1 MNRRGMIV
9 AAAPVGLFGGCA
21 TGAPTAESVDRAECK
36 AYKRSFERHP
46 GRMWDACMISRG
58 YEMVY
63 DTPAGWVEVKSQRDP
78 RQSAESVA
86 EDLTACHGAIADSYA
101 SYEDRMKFA
110 SCMGRR
116 GYAVT
121 VR

>member
-9 AAAPVGLFGGCA
+9 AAALAGLLGGCA

-36 AYKRSFERHP
+36 AYAHSFDRHT

-63 DTPAGWVEVKSQRDP
+63 GTNAGWVEVKSKVQPGQPPEVVAKDLVACN
-78 RQSAESVA
+78 AE
-86 EDLTACHGAIADSYA
+86 GYA
-101 SYEDRMKFA
+101 SYEGRERYAK
-110 SCMGRR
+110 CMDQR